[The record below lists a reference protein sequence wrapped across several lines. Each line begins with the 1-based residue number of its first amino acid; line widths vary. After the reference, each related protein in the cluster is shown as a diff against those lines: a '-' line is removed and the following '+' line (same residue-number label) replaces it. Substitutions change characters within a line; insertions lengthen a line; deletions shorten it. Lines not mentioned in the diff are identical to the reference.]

1 MRRQIQLVDGASHA
15 LVFGDQLLQ
24 YLNQIVQMYQ
34 NHMHPGATA
43 GPADAGNAGAAA
55 TPDAATDL
63 KPAVDEGDD
72 GMRRKIDG
80 RPHPEHAPNPRFLKY
95 PYSVGGSGIPNTTT
109 ADDHLRD
116 LILQVLFTN
125 PGERVN
131 LPDFGVG
138 VQRLLFQPSDETLRS
153 SAQFLIS
160 TNLQRWLGD
169 RINVEQVRV
178 TAIPA
183 TRAP

>member
-1 MRRQIQLVDGASHA
+1 M
-15 LVFGDQLLQ
+15 
-24 YLNQIVQMYQ
+24 
-34 NHMHPGATA
+34 
-43 GPADAGNAGAAA
+43 ADHIRS
-55 TPDAATDL
+55 TP
-63 KPAVDEGDD
+63 
-72 GMRRKIDG
+72 
-80 RPHPEHAPNPRFLKY
+80 PNPRFLKY
-95 PYSVGGSGIPNTTT
+95 PYSVSGSGIPNTTT

-138 VQRLLFQPSDETLRS
+138 AQRLLFQPSDETLRS

-178 TAIPA
+178 TADPGDESTVTIEILYTTIA
-183 TRAP
+183 TQQRGNVAVQV